1 MGARINYVFKDSE
14 DGPSVVLYSHWGQ
27 DGWETDI
34 AYALEHAKP
43 RWNDAAYGTRMMIS
57 YLMQGSILEDTGFGI
72 YAINGNNYDLGEQT
86 VVIDFVNKTVTDNV
100 PVDWI
105 KFVQAYKPVL
115 AEAGAQVSLAS
126 QGVQGLAT
134 LRPQHFFGTM
144 NREENYVQKAYQ

>member
-1 MGARINYVFKDSE
+1 MGARINFVFKDSE

-43 RWNDAAYGTRMMIS
+43 RWNDAAYATRMMIS
-57 YLMQGSILEDTGFGI
+57 YLMQGSILEETGFGI

-115 AEAGAQVSLAS
+115 AEAGA
-126 QGVQGLAT
+126 
-134 LRPQHFFGTM
+134 
-144 NREENYVQKAYQ
+144 